1 MVYVS
6 FINPIDLYK
15 KDKEKNMKKLLLCFG
30 FIIAVIASF
39 HLVSNHYRY
48 EFYDWAIDF
57 EASKAELVS
66 KTSRYP
72 LVHGQQDF
80 TYFESPKRAGQESI
94 IMLHGFSASKEN
106 WLRFSSHLYQKYH
119 IIALDLLGHGANKQ
133 DFSQS
138 YSVESQVEYVRQV
151 ALKLGLDKF
160 HLVGNSMGGA
170 ISSLYA
176 ATHPQHV
183 LSATLISPAGVHD
196 IPSKMDELLEEGINP
211 LIALNED
218 DFVNVVNFVMEEPP
232 FIPAAII
239 RVEAEKAA
247 SRTKINQRIFEDLHA
262 DIKKGFEVKL
272 KQIQAPVLIIWG
284 DQDRAINAANIDKYA
299 ALIPNAKKRVLK
311 DIGHLAM
318 IEAPEVTALAVL
330 DFFEANKI

>member
-1 MVYVS
+1 
-6 FINPIDLYK
+6 
-15 KDKEKNMKKLLLCFG
+15 MKKLLLSFG
-30 FIIAVIASF
+30 LIIAFAASF
-39 HLVSNHYRY
+39 HFVSNHYRY
-48 EFYDWAIDF
+48 AFYDWAIDF
-57 EASKAELVS
+57 EASKAELVA
-66 KTSRYP
+66 KTSSYK
-72 LVHGQQDF
+72 LAQGQQDF
-80 TYFESPKRAGQESI
+80 AYLESPKRADQESI

-106 WLRFSSHLYQKYH
+106 WLRFSSHLYQQYH
-119 IIALDLLGHGANKQ
+119 LIALDLLGHGGNKQ

-138 YSVESQVEYVRQV
+138 YSVESQVEYVHQV
-151 ALKLGLDKF
+151 ALKLGIDKF

-170 ISSLYA
+170 IASFYA
-176 ATHPQHV
+176 ATHPQQV

-218 DFVNVVNFVMEEPP
+218 DFVNVVDFVMEEPP
-232 FIPAAII
+232 FIPAAIL

-299 ALIPNAKKRVLK
+299 ALIPNAKKLVLK

-318 IEAPEVTALAVL
+318 IEVPEVSALAIVEFL
-330 DFFEANKI
+330 QANKVQP

>member
-1 MVYVS
+1 
-6 FINPIDLYK
+6 
-15 KDKEKNMKKLLLCFG
+15 MKKLLLCFG
-30 FIIAVIASF
+30 LIIAATASF

-48 EFYDWAIDF
+48 DFYDWAINF
-57 EASKAELVS
+57 EASQAELVS
-66 KTSRYP
+66 KTSNYKRG
-72 LVHGQQDF
+72 LAQQDF
-80 TYFESPKRAGQESI
+80 SYLESPKRAGQESI
-94 IMLHGFSASKEN
+94 IMLHGFSATKEH
-106 WLRFSSHLYQKYH
+106 WLRFSSHLYTQYH
-119 IIALDLLGHGANKQ
+119 IVALDLLGHGANKQ

-151 ALKLGLDKF
+151 ALKLGLDQF

-176 ATHPQHV
+176 ATHPQQV

-196 IPSKMDELLEEGINP
+196 IPSKMDELLKEGINP
-211 LIALNED
+211 LVTLKEED
-218 DFVNVVNFVMEEPP
+218 FDGVMAFVMEEPP
-232 FIPAAII
+232 FIPAAIT
-239 RVEAEKAA
+239 RVEAERAA

-262 DIKKGFEVKL
+262 DIKKGFEIKL

-299 ALIPNAKKRVLK
+299 ALIPNAEKLVLK

-318 IEAPEVTALAVL
+318 IEVPKVSALAMF
-330 DFFEANKI
+330 DFLQANKI

>member
-1 MVYVS
+1 
-6 FINPIDLYK
+6 
-15 KDKEKNMKKLLLCFG
+15 MKKLLLSVG
-30 FIIAVIASF
+30 FIIAVVASF

-48 EFYDWAIDF
+48 DFYDWAINF

-66 KTSRYP
+66 KTNSYQ
-72 LVHGQQDF
+72 LAKSQQDF
-80 TYFESPKRAGQESI
+80 TYFESPKKAGQESI
-94 IMLHGFSASKEN
+94 IMLHGFSASKEH
-106 WLRFSSHLYQKYH
+106 WLRFSSHLYQQYH
-119 IIALDLLGHGANKQ
+119 IIALDLMGHGANKQ

-151 ALKLGLDKF
+151 ALKLGIDKF

-176 ATHPQHV
+176 ATHPQQV

-218 DFVNVVNFVMEEPP
+218 DFENVVNFVMEEPP
-232 FIPAAII
+232 FIPAAIS
-239 RVEAEKAA
+239 RVEAEKSA
-247 SRTKINQRIFEDLHA
+247 SRTKINQLIFKDLHA
-262 DIKKGFEVKL
+262 DIRKGLEAKL

-284 DQDRAINAANIDKYA
+284 DQDRAINVANIDKYA
-299 ALIPNAKKRVLK
+299 ALIPHAQKLVLT

-318 IEAPEVTALAVL
+318 IEVPKVSALAMF
-330 DFFEANKI
+330 DFLHAKKI